1 MYIIIA
7 GGGKVGYYLSK
18 ALVNAGHEVLVIEK
32 DSRNAATLSEELG
45 ELITQGDACEMRTMK
60 EVGMERADLVV
71 AVTGDDEDNLVICQ
85 MAKRKFNVPRTIARV
100 NNPKNEEIFQRLGID
115 ETLSGTRIIFNLIEQ
130 RIETSE
136 VIPLA
141 ALRRGNVEIVEI
153 DLTEESPVVGRT
165 VGSLEFPPH
174 ALVISIIRND
184 HAIVPHA
191 KTELKVQDSVI
202 ALVEASQEAEL
213 RKVFSGRGR
222 RSATETA

>member
-32 DSRNAATLSEELG
+32 DSRQAATLSEELG
-45 ELITQGDACEMRTMK
+45 EIVAQGDACEMRTMK
-60 EVGMERADLVV
+60 EVGMERADLGV

-85 MAKRKFNVPRTIARV
+85 MAKRKFSAPRTIARV

-115 ETLSGTRIIFNLIEQ
+115 ETLSSTRVIFNQIEQ

-141 ALRRGNVEIVEI
+141 ALRRGNIEIVEI
-153 DLTEESPVVGRT
+153 DLTDESPVVGRT
-165 VGSLEFPPH
+165 VGSLEFPPQ

-191 KTELKVQDSVI
+191 KTELKSQDSVI
-202 ALVEASQEAEL
+202 ALVEASREAEL
-213 RKVFSGRGR
+213 RKLFSGRG
-222 RSATETA
+222 